1 MSDNNYLS
9 FKNSLKNITKFAK
22 NLKINILVEANIS
35 PQTFLNFKKHIKLNN
50 FFLFLTQVIG

>member
-35 PQTFLNFKKHIKLNN
+35 PQTF
-50 FFLFLTQVIG
+50 